1 MPSSRWTG
9 SSCNKKNV
17 MNRFIERALF
27 TAVVVAALVWG
38 VRELRLRQSAPSSNI
53 PHQEAA
59 ETTTRTGDLSG
70 ATHAEDDGAS
80 PREEPAADRRDD
92 DTVPSLVGKSIHVEQ
107 EPPDDFLERIS
118 DPKRKNFL
126 RASLVAAMDPV
137 YAPLFRC
144 YQMSPEQLAY
154 IKHLLAEKK
163 VVENEYNLRAIR
175 SSPEGRPA
183 VMAEGKSRTD
193 EWETK
198 IKTFL
203 GPDAY
208 DLYEGYNRSLP
219 ERMVVRN
226 YKTRLET
233 EGLGLSYEQE
243 DSLIRT
249 MYEERRNSIEMRDFY
264 GSDNAV
270 FVLERTRGRSEIIL
284 RDYKAMTERIAIRC
298 QSAIPPTH
306 YAAFTNQLAFN
317 GTAMEGVLA
326 ILSTL
331 NDEDLGL
338 IISGGF

>member
-1 MPSSRWTG
+1 MD
-9 SSCNKKNV
+9 V
-17 MNRFIERALF
+17 MTKLIERTLF
-27 TAVVVAALVWG
+27 IAVVIAAIVWG
-38 VRELRLRQSAPSSNI
+38 ARELRIRHPRASS
-53 PHQEAA
+53 ESSERELA
-59 ETTTRTGDLSG
+59 ETPGIPPG
-70 ATHAEDDGAS
+70 KVHAEERAGSSIEEFTADDDDA
-80 PREEPAADRRDD
+80 RDD

-107 EPPDDFLERIS
+107 APPDEFLERIS
-118 DPKRKNFL
+118 DPKRKTFL
-126 RASLVAAMDPV
+126 RASLIAAMDPV

-154 IKHLLAEKK
+154 IKYLLAEKK

-175 SSPEGRPA
+175 SVAEGRPA
-183 VMAEGKSRTD
+183 VMAEGKSRAD

-198 IKTFL
+198 INTFL

-226 YKTRLET
+226 YKTRLES
-233 EGLGLSYEQE
+233 EGLGLSYDQE
-243 DSLIRT
+243 DSLIRA

-270 FVLERTRGRSEIIL
+270 FVLDRTRGRSDIIL
-284 RDYKAMTERIAIRC
+284 RDYEAMTQRIAIRC
-298 QSAIPPTH
+298 QQTIPSTH
-306 YAAFTNQLAFN
+306 YAAFTNQLALN
-317 GTAMEGVLA
+317 GTAMEGVLT

-331 NDEDLGL
+331 SDEDLSL